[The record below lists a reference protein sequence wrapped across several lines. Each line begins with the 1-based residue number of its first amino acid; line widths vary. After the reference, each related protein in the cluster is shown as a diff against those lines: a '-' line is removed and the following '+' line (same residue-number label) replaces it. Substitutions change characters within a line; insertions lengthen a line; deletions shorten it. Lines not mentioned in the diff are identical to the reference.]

1 MDDPI
6 EVEKR
11 REIEEL
17 TVLTV
22 SEVAFASRLAPSS
35 LLVCGRFD
43 ISEDGPLRGTL
54 RAGDELVD
62 VDAWA
67 MLLDHDLG
75 FLGQAPPSGI
85 MVLTFPELDFEM
97 EEATLEI
104 VDPEGQT
111 VLGPFD
117 LGPRLI
123 DLRTALRAGLASLDA
138 GTRSR
143 VQAFVSGARAAR
155 DLDVGGMELHRSM
168 HILREGLRERLPLAT
183 ISREAP
189 RSLSVEAVIAVDHR
203 AFYVQGWVRDH
214 EAPITRLTAVSPEGE
229 RVDLQ
234 NRLFAYGRRDVE
246 KFYGLSAWGLTR
258 PGFISFFELEGS
270 SRLKD
275 GWIFEIENSEGAEA
289 EVEGP
294 SAIRDIVDGRTRI
307 LQGLP
312 LDALPSDELMERHVH
327 PAIERLQARAA
338 ELVEI
343 AEIIEYGRI
352 PINPEAAVI
361 VPLYRRVDFL
371 EHQLAQFV
379 HDPDLRE
386 AELVYVLDSPELA
399 LQLKQ
404 SSVQLHRLYGIP
416 FRVVVLERNSGFAA
430 ANNCGA
436 MVSTAPLLLFL
447 NSDILPDKPG
457 WLKAMVDFYRSRTG
471 IGALGPKLLYED
483 DSLQHAGMYFLRPDD
498 TALAGLWANMHY
510 FKGLHG
516 NLPAANVTR
525 PVPALT
531 GACLMVARDLFNT
544 IGGFQNIY
552 VQGDHEDSDLCL
564 RLIEMGLENWYLPDV
579 ELYHLEAQSYPS
591 ELRGRTALYNR
602 WIHTRHWDGSIRE
615 VMLRYEGQS

>member
-11 REIEEL
+11 SEIEEL
-17 TVLTV
+17 TMLTV
-22 SEVAFASRLAPSS
+22 SEVAFASRLAPGS
-35 LLVCGRFD
+35 LLVCGHFD
-43 ISEDGPLRGTL
+43 IADDGPFRGTL
-54 RAGDELVD
+54 KAGSELVD
-62 VDAWA
+62 VDAQV
-67 MLLDHDLG
+67 MLLDHDFG
-75 FLGQAPPSGI
+75 FPGQAPPSGI
-85 MVLTFPELDFEM
+85 MVVTFPELDL
-97 EEATLEI
+97 EAEDSTLE
-104 VDPEGQT
+104 VEDREGQFI
-111 VLGPFD
+111 LGPVD

-138 GTRSR
+138 GTRAR
-143 VQAFVSGARAAR
+143 VQRFVSTARAEQN
-155 DLDVGGMELHRSM
+155 LDMGGMEFHRSM
-168 HILREGLRERLPLAT
+168 HMLREGLRERLPLAT
-183 ISREAP
+183 VSREAP
-189 RSLSVEAVIAVDHR
+189 RSLSVEAVVAVNHQ

-270 SRLKD
+270 SRLQD
-275 GWIFEIENSEGAEA
+275 GWIFEIENAEGAEA
-289 EVEGP
+289 EVQAP
-294 SAIRDIVDGRTRI
+294 LAIQDLVDGRTRI
-307 LQGLP
+307 LKGLP

-352 PINPEAAVI
+352 PTNPEAAVI
-361 VPLYRRVDFL
+361 VPLYRRIDFL

-379 HDPDLRE
+379 HDPELRE
-386 AELVYVLDSPELA
+386 VELVYVLDSPELA

-447 NSDILPDKPG
+447 NSDILPDRPG

-471 IGALGPKLLYED
+471 VGALGPKLLYED

-510 FKGLHG
+510 FKGLHR

-531 GACLMVARDLFNT
+531 GACLMVARDLYNT

-579 ELYHLEAQSYPS
+579 EMYHLEAQSYPS
-591 ELRGRTALYNR
+591 EMRGRAALYNR
-602 WIHTRHWDGSIRE
+602 WIHTRLWGERILR
-615 VMLRYEGQS
+615 VMQGKSRPS